1 MAANEVPR
9 LPGKFLGIGLTVLL
23 ALALGASLVTG
34 VPEQL
39 PGVALGSP
47 VVLHAERALAIFAAS
62 LLVLVV
68 LVRAF
73 QGMLPTELSG
83 RGVKYAQREATE
95 EIRDTTAAAL
105 EGLQTA
111 QRELAARVDS
121 LEDVLQQDDAGGPPD
136 EGDPR

>member
-111 QRELAARVDS
+111 QPELAARVDS

>member
-1 MAANEVPR
+1 MAENEVPP
-9 LPGKFLGIGLTVLL
+9 LSGKVLGIGLAVLL

-34 VPEQL
+34 MPEKL

-47 VVLHAERALAIFAAS
+47 VVLHAERVVAIFAAA

-95 EIRDTTAAAL
+95 EIRDATATAL

-111 QRELAARVDS
+111 QRVLAARVDA
-121 LEDVLQQDDAGGPPD
+121 LEDVLQQDDQDGPPD
-136 EGDPR
+136 EGNPR